1 MYNFFKNIF
10 KTDKKF
16 THKDSSFLCIYKKTG
31 ISKLFEAI
39 SDFNDT
45 SEIRYV
51 GGCVRKILNHEDV
64 DDIDLAVNLNPNQVK
79 ECLQLNNIKFFET
92 GIKHGTI
99 TANIGQKNFE
109 ITSLREDLETDG
121 RHAEVKYTKDW
132 LQDSSR
138 RDFTINS
145 IYADKDGNLFDPNG
159 GAKHLEEGKVIFI
172 GNADK
177 RIQEDYLRILRY
189 VRFFLNYSNQPHDLS
204 VQKSIKKNIAGVA
217 KLSKERLMGELKK
230 IILSKNFLQLSKD
243 SFLLEILTIIFPQLV
258 NLNNLKKIN
267 DYSRKIFETKSF
279 VFLISYLI
287 IDDTDNA
294 NYFLFKYNLSNED
307 KKRIKFLIENF
318 KLFSK
323 KDYFNKKNLQ
333 KILYLNNRSYVID
346 LLDLK
351 IFNSKTTPKKLIELK
366 KYFEK
371 FKKPIFPLKAN
382 DLLEKYKLKE
392 GKEFGLKIKLLEDLW
407 LNNSFKLSNK
417 DIDKVFI
424 N

>member
-1 MYNFFKNIF
+1 MYNFFKKIF
-10 KTDKKF
+10 KTNKKL
-16 THKDSSFLCIYKKTG
+16 TLKDSSFLKIYKTNE
-31 ISKLFEAI
+31 ISKLFDSI
-39 SDFNDT
+39 SNFNDT

-51 GGCVRKILNHEDV
+51 GGCVRKILNQEDV

-79 ECLQLNNIKFFET
+79 ECLQSKNIKFFET

-109 ITSLREDLETDG
+109 ITSLREDVDTDG
-121 RHAEVKYTKDW
+121 RHANVRYTTEW
-132 LQDSSR
+132 LKDSSR

-159 GAKHLEEGKVIFI
+159 GAKDIEEGKVIFI
-172 GNADK
+172 GNADN

-189 VRFFLNYSNQPHDLS
+189 VRFFINYSNHPHNSS
-204 VQKSIKKNIAGVA
+204 VKKSIKQNIAGVA
-217 KLSKERLMGELKK
+217 NLSKERLMSELKK

-243 SFLLEILTIIFPQLV
+243 SFSLEILTTIFPQLV
-258 NLNNLKKIN
+258 NLNNLEKIN
-267 DYSRKIFETKSF
+267 EYSKNIFYKKTF
-279 VFLISYLI
+279 IFLISYLI
-287 IDDTDNA
+287 IDETDNA

-307 KKRIKFLIENF
+307 KKRVKFLIENHE
-318 KLFSK
+318 LFSE

-333 KILYLNNRSYVID
+333 RIFYFYNKSYVID

-351 IFNSKTTPKKLIELK
+351 IFNSKTAPKKLIELK
-366 KYFEK
+366 KYFEQ
-371 FKKPIFPLKAN
+371 FEKPIFPLKAQ

-392 GKEFGLKIKLLEDLW
+392 GKEFGQKIRLLEEMW
-407 LNNSFKLSNK
+407 LNNSFKISNK
-417 DIDKVFI
+417 EIDNVFR